1 MHFTRRDIRCYCS
14 ALTWLMLLKALC
26 TRCSYETVFVN
37 LRRKPDWLFQLNPHG
52 LVPVLEY
59 KGNVIYES
67 AVCGEFL
74 EETFPGSTTGT
85 RPLLPSCPK
94 ERAAMRL
101 LLQKFDKV
109 G

>member
-1 MHFTRRDIRCYCS
+1 
-14 ALTWLMLLKALC
+14 
-26 TRCSYETVFVN
+26 VFVN